1 MIFYFVDE
9 NVTLSETFCI
19 PQQYTVHVHATP
31 ESSTTPKTKS
41 TLPGLCKSSQQKRD
55 CKSANTQQVYKTSL
69 PEIGNTPNL
78 NHCQLPSCSN
88 SKMNQRQNSLP
99 KLQLSGD
106 ESDSGNMR
114 RQDDEGSRTEFN
126 AEPVSKYVDFPSVLL
141 NKLSG

>member
-1 MIFYFVDE
+1 M
-9 NVTLSETFCI
+9 SETFCI

-31 ESSTTPKTKS
+31 EGLTTPKAKS
-41 TLPGLCKSSQQKRD
+41 TLPGLCKSSPQKRD
-55 CKSANTQQVYKTSL
+55 CKNDNTQQVHKTSL
-69 PEIGNTPNL
+69 PEIGNMPNS
-78 NHCQLPSCSN
+78 NHCQLSSCSN

-114 RQDDEGSRTEFN
+114 RQDDGGSRTESN
-126 AEPVSKYVDFPSVLL
+126 AEPVSKYVDFPSALL